1 MTLLSSQFDS
11 DRFKRSNLQKKKKLG
26 ERESLFGK
34 LFNSTLCWFSI
45 SLSLYLNSS
54 KDGLKLG
61 SSLQHFFI
69 ISYLKHKDVMNTSVV
84 IGGLETVQPIL
95 DELAFFLLSFPFVRL
110 VQ

>member
-1 MTLLSSQFDS
+1 MAIDS
-11 DRFKRSNLQKKKKLG
+11 NVQIFKRKKIG
-26 ERESLFGK
+26 RERESLWK

-45 SLSLYLNSS
+45 SLSLFLNSS

-95 DELAFFLLSFPFVRL
+95 AELAFFSPFISLR
-110 VQ
+110 